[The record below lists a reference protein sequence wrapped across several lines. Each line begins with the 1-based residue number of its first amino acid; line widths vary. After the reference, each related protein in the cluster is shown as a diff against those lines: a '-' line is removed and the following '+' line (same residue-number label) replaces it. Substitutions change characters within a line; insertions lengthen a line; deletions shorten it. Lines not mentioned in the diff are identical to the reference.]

1 MNKWY
6 KNLNKSKLTPP
17 SWIFGVVWPILYI
30 LMAISFYIV
39 YVNKLC
45 VDFCVPLVYFM
56 IQLFFNL
63 IWTKLFFSLKKP
75 VLALID
81 IILILIFTLIT
92 YHKFNKISKTASLL
106 LLPYIIWLSFALYLN
121 IYIVLY
127 N

>member
-1 MNKWY
+1 
-6 KNLNKSKLTPP
+6 
-17 SWIFGVVWPILYI
+17 
-30 LMAISFYIV
+30 MAISFYII
-39 YVNKLC
+39 YVNYKC
-45 VDFCVPLVYFM
+45 VDFCVALVYFM

-75 VLALID
+75 ILALID

-92 YHKFNKISKTASLL
+92 YYKFSKISKTASLL